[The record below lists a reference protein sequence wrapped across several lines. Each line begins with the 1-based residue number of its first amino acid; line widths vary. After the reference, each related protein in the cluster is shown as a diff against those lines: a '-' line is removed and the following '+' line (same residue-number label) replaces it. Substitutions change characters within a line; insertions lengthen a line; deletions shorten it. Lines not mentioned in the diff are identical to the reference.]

1 MTFLKNVL
9 VRYFKEG
16 DLDNALPVIAQAL
29 DFSPQEVS
37 EIRQVRQTGLRGAAA
52 INDYSP
58 CRVCKLTANANVT
71 RTRTR
76 EELFSAGRFGRRNQ
90 GRRSSSARSL
100 PPTAASLPP

>member
-52 INDYSP
+52 
-58 CRVCKLTANANVT
+58 
-71 RTRTR
+71 
-76 EELFSAGRFGRRNQ
+76 RFG
-90 GRRSSSARSL
+90 L
-100 PPTAASLPP
+100 W